1 MRVMIVVRGQA
12 DLLQIVFA
20 GGKVGGLADFLYSRQ
35 QQFFVQVLVVVSRLL
50 AVALGRNDR
59 LRADSFNGLDE
70 GVAVIALV
78 GQDGLG
84 LVTLQKR
91 LRLGDIRLLP
101 GSQLEFHRQ
110 TEAVDSRMKLRGK
123 TTTRAAQCLVFRLY
137 AGTPF
142 FAPAACCWARMTV
155 LSSNNH
161 SRSASCNSRKMRSQ
175 TPLAAQRSKR
185 FQTEFHLPNRSGR
198 SRHGDP

>member
-1 MRVMIVVRGQA
+1 MHEAEEVSRGLFVARRDAAVVLDSVHETLDQ
-12 DLLQIVFA
+12 VP
-20 GGKVGGLADFLYSRQ
+20 
-35 QQFFVQVLVVVSRLL
+35 FFVQVLVVVSRLL

-59 LRADSFNGLDE
+59 LCSVRFNGLDE

-84 LVTLQKR
+84 LVALQKR

-123 TTTRAAQCLVFRLY
+123 TATRAAQCLVFRLY

-142 FAPAACCWARMTV
+142 FAPAACWWARMTV
-155 LSSNNH
+155 QIG
-161 SRSASCNSRKMRSQ
+161 RASCRERV
-175 TPLAAQRSKR
+175 
-185 FQTEFHLPNRSGR
+185 ESGGGAGEGTR
-198 SRHGDP
+198 E